1 MVGDSHMRRMDL
13 VALRLRIQ
21 NALGQEKWPKY
32 WSVLQRFMR
41 FKLSKEELDN
51 DARAVLGNDN
61 VALHNQLIRGIFQNA
76 IINTVHPPAVETPVA
91 PDPFEPPYRP
101 DKKKK
106 KKTQG
111 VAIPT
116 GVPPAG
122 RDIGVKVVPA
132 KRDPQERFS
141 HDIIWL
147 HQQEMLRTQ
156 WTICDGA
163 DMYDESLELPS
174 FVKLRHTMRKRCR
187 DYSLDVPQ
195 EAVEFVQKSVEV
207 YIQEVMKELQKA
219 AKMRRSALQVSTV
232 APASAEWATITYE
245 DFENAQEFAPAGLQ
259 LSSVLNME
267 RRLLLQPHEW

>member
-1 MVGDSHMRRMDL
+1 MSDEAQMVGDSHMRRMDL

-122 RDIGVKVVPA
+122 SNAHACVNTYTHTHIHSLSL
-132 KRDPQERFS
+132 S
-141 HDIIWL
+141 HTHTHSL
-147 HQQEMLRTQ
+147 PLPLSRTQ
-156 WTICDGA
+156 
-163 DMYDESLELPS
+163 SLT
-174 FVKLRHTMRKRCR
+174 H
-187 DYSLDVPQ
+187 SLTHSLTQSLTHSPTQ
-195 EAVEFVQKSVEV
+195 
-207 YIQEVMKELQKA
+207 
-219 AKMRRSALQVSTV
+219 
-232 APASAEWATITYE
+232 PASLFHTETLT
-245 DFENAQEFAPAGLQ
+245 FT
-259 LSSVLNME
+259 S
-267 RRLLLQPHEW
+267 